1 MTDKEKF
8 IAITNNDCVKKSDA
22 IIILEGDG
30 KNRYRHA
37 VNLFHQEFAN
47 LIVFS
52 GGITDYRY
60 GSYPFEEI
68 NPLLLESGVPESQ
81 IIYESKSLNT
91 RDQAIEIIQMAL
103 LKEWKRIII
112 VASHYHQYRAYLTFI
127 KEIANRN
134 CNVIVYNSPASGL
147 KWFEETGWG
156 QRFNLLDQEFE
167 RIQKYTEQGHLAT
180 FAEAIDY
187 QKWKEQQL

>member
-127 KEIANRN
+127 KEIENRN
-134 CNVIVYNSPASGL
+134 CNVIVYNSPASDL

-156 QRFNLLDQEFE
+156 QRFNLLDQEFD
-167 RIQKYTEQGHLAT
+167 RIKKYTELRHLAT